1 MKNRMY
7 CTFEIITNS
16 PIEKLENK
24 KALERKIWTA
34 GTKFLIEELEY
45 KIKKWF
51 HKAEQEFN
59 GSAIEKGKKMR
70 GSY

>member
-7 CTFEIITNS
+7 CTFEIVTKIHVE
-16 PIEKLENK
+16 ILENK

-34 GTKFLIEELEY
+34 GPKFLIEELEH

-51 HKAEQEFN
+51 QKSEQEFN
-59 GSAIEKGKKMR
+59 GSAIEKRKKSR
-70 GSY
+70 RSY

>member
-1 MKNRMY
+1 MY
-7 CTFEIITNS
+7 CTFEIITNI

-45 KIKKWF
+45 KIKK
-51 HKAEQEFN
+51 
-59 GSAIEKGKKMR
+59 
-70 GSY
+70 